1 MTAKIPSGLLLGT
14 LVFLSLAE
22 ISHGDVVPPP
32 SDSAPAPSDSLMM
45 WLRCAVVA
53 ASGLIYWGGVW
64 VQAKRVRRKIG
75 RTPNIRPRGTRE
87 RLLWLGWT
95 IVVIGWIAQPLFLN
109 GKNPGGILFGLCPD
123 LSHPA
128 SLWTGITII
137 VLGYLGT
144 LWCYAAM
151 GAAWRIGIDTE
162 KTTSLVETGPYR
174 RMRHPI
180 YSFQMVMLIGA
191 LLLLPT
197 ITSLAILL
205 LHFIC
210 ASIKAGDEE
219 RHLTGVYGDEYRAYR
234 GRSGKFFPRFW

>member
-1 MTAKIPSGLLLGT
+1 MRTHLFSSLIVGTLILLGLKGT
-14 LVFLSLAE
+14 SL
-22 ISHGDVVPPP
+22 GDVVISPPE
-32 SDSAPAPSDSLMM
+32 SIVDVSDSLMM
-45 WLRCAVVA
+45 WLRCAVVC
-53 ASGLIYWGGVW
+53 ASGVIYWGGVW
-64 VQAKRVRRKIG
+64 VQAKRIRRKIG

-95 IVVIGWIAQPLFLN
+95 IVVIGWIAQPLLLN

-123 LSHPA
+123 LSQPA
-128 SLWTGITII
+128 ALWAGIAII

-162 KTTSLVETGPYR
+162 KTASLVETGPYR

-197 ITSLAILL
+197 LASLAILL
-205 LHFIC
+205 
-210 ASIKAGDEE
+210 
-219 RHLTGVYGDEYRAYR
+219 
-234 GRSGKFFPRFW
+234 